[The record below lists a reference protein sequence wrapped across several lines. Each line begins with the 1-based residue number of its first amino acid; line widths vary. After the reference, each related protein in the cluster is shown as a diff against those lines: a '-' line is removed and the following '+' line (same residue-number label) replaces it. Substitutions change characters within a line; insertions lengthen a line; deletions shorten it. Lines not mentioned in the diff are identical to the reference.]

1 MQVNLFNS
9 IKEYIADIFKS
20 RLIVLILVFCT
31 LFFIIIQRLFTLQ
44 IVEGEDYLENYT
56 LKIRK
61 PIEVQG
67 TRGNI
72 YDRNGEILATNRLA
86 YSVQIEDN
94 GSYEDNEQKNKLI
107 NETINRVIDIVE
119 SHGDQVVNDFGI
131 VLENDQYQFLY
142 AEGTRRLRFL
152 ADIYGHA
159 TIEKLS
165 EKEKNSTPDDVM
177 EFLCAN
183 KRKTSTGT
191 SYGFGIDQNKY
202 SKARVLQL
210 VTIRYGMHLNSY
222 KKYIPVTI
230 SSDVSDETMA
240 EIMETLYDL
249 QGISIG
255 EESLREYPDS
265 KYFAS
270 IMGYTGKISQEEYDA
285 LSKKQQKEYAITDI
299 VGKAGIEQLMDE
311 YLQGEKGEEIV
322 YVNNV
327 GKVIESEVIKE
338 PKAGN
343 DVYLTIDKELQITA
357 YKLIEEKLAG
367 IILRKMSNT
376 LDYTR
381 NPEGNA
387 SDVIVPIGD
396 IYYSFIGN
404 EILDTEQ
411 FAHENATSTER
422 SVYNAFSARQESA
435 INHIISNLESASS
448 PAYKKLSK
456 EMQAY
461 MHYIASELLTSK
473 TNILL
478 KDKIDANNE
487 VYQSWLNEDINLY
500 TYLNHAIS
508 QNWIDTSVVQAYV
521 EGEGKYSDS
530 SELYRG
536 ILRFLEDY
544 LKTDYSFEK
553 LVYRYMVKDGSI
565 SGTQICLLLYD
576 QGILAPD
583 DTQYNR
589 LISGYS
595 PYEFIRSKI
604 QSLEITPGQ
613 LGVEPSTGSFVMTE
627 AATGRSLVCA
637 SYPGYDNNR
646 LANSMDTDYYN
657 QLYASTSNPLYNKA
671 TQELTAPGSTFK
683 MISSVAGLEENII
696 SGGSLIGCRGP
707 YTNISPSPKCWIYPG
722 GHGSLNVVQA
732 IGHSCNNFYYDVG
745 FRLGLLSDGTYSSD
759 QGIERIS
766 KYAEMFGLGE
776 VSGLE
781 IPEREPQ
788 ISDED
793 AVRSAIGQGSH
804 IYSTSQLAKYVTGI
818 ANKGTVYN
826 LTLLYKVT
834 DVDGNVIKEYEPSV
848 YKKIQEDEISQSTFN
863 LIQNGMDFMVEKDTR
878 FAKVRAAGM
887 QMAGKTGT
895 AQQSNTHAD
904 HVLFVGYAPSA
915 QPEIAFSCRIANG
928 YSSGYTADIGRDMVL
943 KYYALAEDSEL
954 VTGSA
959 SSLGVETHGD

>member
-1 MQVNLFNS
+1 MQANLFS
-9 IKEYIADIFKS
+9 GLKEYIADIFKS
-20 RLIVLILVFCT
+20 RLVVLIVVFCA
-31 LFFIIIQRLFTLQ
+31 LFLVLVQRLFTLQ
-44 IVEGEDYLENYT
+44 IVDGEDYLENYT
-56 LKIRK
+56 LKIK
-61 PIEVQG
+61 KTSEVQG

-72 YDRNGEILATNRLA
+72 FDRNGNVLATNRLA

-131 VLENDQYQFLY
+131 ILENDQYKFLY
-142 AEGTRRLRFL
+142 AEGTKKLRFL
-152 ADIYGHA
+152 ADIYGYA
-159 TIEKLS
+159 TIDKLS
-165 EKEKNSTPDDVM
+165 EEQQNATPDEVIDFM
-177 EFLCAN
+177 CAN
-183 KRKTSTGT
+183 ARKTSEGT
-191 SYGFGIDQNKY
+191 TYGFGIDQDSY
-202 SKARVLQL
+202 SKTRILQL
-210 VTIRYGMHLNSY
+210 VTVRYAMHLNSY
-222 KKYIPVTI
+222 KKYIPITI
-230 SSDVSDETMA
+230 SSDVSDETVA
-240 EIMETLYDL
+240 EIMENMYDL

-255 EESLREYPDS
+255 QESLREYPDS

-270 IMGYTGKISQEEYDA
+270 ILGYTGKISQEEYDA
-285 LSKKQQKEYAITDI
+285 LSEKKQKKYAITDI
-299 VGKAGIEQLMDE
+299 VGKAGIVQLMDAE
-311 YLQGEKGEEIV
+311 LQGEKGEEII

-327 GKVIESEVIKE
+327 GKVIEREVTKE
-338 PKAGN
+338 SKAGN
-343 DVYLTIDKELQITA
+343 DVYLTLDKDLQITA
-357 YKLIEEKLAG
+357 YNLLEEKLAG
-367 IILRKMSNT
+367 IILRKLSPV

-381 NPEGNA
+381 NPEGSA

-404 EILDTEQ
+404 EILDIDE
-411 FAHENATSTER
+411 FAHEDATSTEKA
-422 SVYNAFSARQESA
+422 VYASFNKRQESA
-435 INHIISNLESASS
+435 IKNILSNLESATS

-473 TNILL
+473 TGILMT
-478 KDKIDANNE
+478 DKIDVKDE
-487 VYQSWLNEDINLY
+487 VYDAWKDEEINLY

-508 QNWIDTSVVQAYV
+508 QNWIDTSVIQAYV
-521 EGEGKYSDS
+521 DGEGKYSDS
-530 SELYRG
+530 NELYHA
-536 ILRFLEDY
+536 ILKYIEDY

-553 LVYRYMVKDGSI
+553 LVYRYMVKDGSV
-565 SGTQICLLLYD
+565 SGTQICILLYD
-576 QGILAPD
+576 QEILTFD
-583 DTQYNR
+583 ETWYNR

-595 PYEFIRSKI
+595 PYEFIRAKL

-627 AATGRSLVCA
+627 AATGRTLVCA

-646 LANSMDTDYYN
+646 LANSMDTEYYN
-657 QLYASTSNPLYNKA
+657 HLYASSSNPLYNKA

-683 MISSVAGLEENII
+683 MVSSAAGLEEGII
-696 SGGSLIGCRGP
+696 SAGTVIGCNGP
-707 YTNISPSPKCWIYPG
+707 YTNIKPSPKCWIYPG

-745 FRLGLLSDGTYSSD
+745 FKLGLLSDGTYSSD
-759 QGIERIS
+759 VGIERLS

-776 VSGLE
+776 TSGLE

-793 AVRSAIGQGSH
+793 AVRSAIGQGTH

-818 ANKGTVYN
+818 ANKGTVYD

-834 DVDGNVIKEYEPSV
+834 DIKGNTIKEYEPEV
-848 YKKIQEDEISQSTFN
+848 YNQITKISESSFN
-863 LIQNGMDFMVEKDTR
+863 LIHNGMNFMVEKDSR
-878 FAKVRAAGM
+878 FDSVRAGGI

-904 HVLFVGYAPSA
+904 HVLFVGFAPSSE
-915 QPEIAFSCRIANG
+915 PEIAFSCRIANG
-928 YSSGYTADIGRDMVL
+928 YSSGYPAEIGRDMVL
-943 KYYALAEDSEL
+943 KYYNLAEDSSL

-959 SSLGVETHGD
+959 ASLGVETHGD